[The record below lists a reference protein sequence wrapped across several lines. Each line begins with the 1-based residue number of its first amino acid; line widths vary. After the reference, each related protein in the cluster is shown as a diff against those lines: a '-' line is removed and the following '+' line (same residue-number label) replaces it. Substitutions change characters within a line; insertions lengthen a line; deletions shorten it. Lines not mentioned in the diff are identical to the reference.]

1 LRTNARDNIHAM
13 ALAHLAH
20 LGSFTCARFSDIL
33 MRFTSRLKA
42 VEKRGVKHHRG
53 RLGEALRE
61 EIETLVE
68 GELGDPRIGLVSV
81 TGVQL
86 AEDGRSAQ
94 VLVDVEGDDD
104 EAERSLEGLDA
115 AKAYIRHE
123 LADRLRLRRAPELFF
138 RLDCAERES
147 ARIEELIARAKKR
160 SKTHKNPTGEA
171 SGQKA

>member
-1 LRTNARDNIHAM
+1 M
-13 ALAHLAH
+13 
-20 LGSFTCARFSDIL
+20 
-33 MRFTSRLKA
+33 
-42 VEKRGVKHHRG
+42 EKRGVTHHRG

-68 GELGDPRIGLVSV
+68 GELSDPRIGLVSV

-86 AEDGRSAQ
+86 AEDGRSAH

-138 RLDCAERES
+138 RLDRSEREK
-147 ARIEELIARAKKR
+147 ARVEQLIERARRRKKVR
-160 SKTHKNPTGEA
+160 KEPGREIGGKNA
-171 SGQKA
+171 

>member
-1 LRTNARDNIHAM
+1 
-13 ALAHLAH
+13 
-20 LGSFTCARFSDIL
+20 
-33 MRFTSRLKA
+33 
-42 VEKRGVKHHRG
+42 VERRGVKHHRG

-94 VLVDVEGDDD
+94 ILVDVEGDDN
-104 EAERSLEGLDA
+104 EAEISLQGLEA

-138 RLDCAERES
+138 RLDRSEREK
-147 ARIEELIARAKKR
+147 ARVEELLERAKKR
-160 SKTHKNPTGEA
+160 SKSAREVSRKA
-171 SGQKA
+171 SGEKA

>member
-1 LRTNARDNIHAM
+1 
-13 ALAHLAH
+13 
-20 LGSFTCARFSDIL
+20 
-33 MRFTSRLKA
+33 
-42 VEKRGVKHHRG
+42 VERRGVRHHRG

-86 AEDGRSAQ
+86 AEDGRSAH
-94 VLVDVEGDDD
+94 VLVDVDGDDED
-104 EAERSLEGLDA
+104 AEESLDGLEA

-138 RLDCAERES
+138 RLDRSERAT
-147 ARIEELIARAKKR
+147 ARVEKLLDRTKKKK
-160 SKTHKNPTGEA
+160 SKALKE
-171 SGQKA
+171 

>member
-1 LRTNARDNIHAM
+1 M
-13 ALAHLAH
+13 
-20 LGSFTCARFSDIL
+20 
-33 MRFTSRLKA
+33 
-42 VEKRGVKHHRG
+42 EKRGVKHHRG

-94 VLVDVEGDDD
+94 VLVDVEGDEE
-104 EAERSLEGLDA
+104 EAERSMQGLDA

-138 RLDCAERES
+138 RLDRSEREQ
-147 ARIEELIARAKKR
+147 ARVEELLERVRKR
-160 SKTHKNPTGEA
+160 SKAAKEANRESSGE
-171 SGQKA
+171 KA

>member
-1 LRTNARDNIHAM
+1 M
-13 ALAHLAH
+13 
-20 LGSFTCARFSDIL
+20 
-33 MRFTSRLKA
+33 
-42 VEKRGVKHHRG
+42 EKRGVKHHRG

-81 TGVQL
+81 SGVQL

-94 VLVDVEGDDD
+94 VLVEVEGDDE

-123 LADRLRLRRAPELFF
+123 VADRLRLRRAPELFF
-138 RLDCAERES
+138 RLDRAEHDK
-147 ARIEELIARAKKR
+147 ARVEELLERTKRR
-160 SKTHKNPTGEA
+160 SKARRET
-171 SGQKA
+171 SGKQA